1 MGPFLESSSV
11 ICSTSF
17 RRIVGLTKLDWCSA
31 EPAKVCF
38 VSMSYDVY
46 ILNSEKVRQSQSP
59 LAYFFSI
66 AKMGSI
72 DSQQHTQLSVT
83 IVGAGIDFGP
93 VA

>member
-1 MGPFLESSSV
+1 
-11 ICSTSF
+11 
-17 RRIVGLTKLDWCSA
+17 
-31 EPAKVCF
+31 
-38 VSMSYDVY
+38 MSYDVY